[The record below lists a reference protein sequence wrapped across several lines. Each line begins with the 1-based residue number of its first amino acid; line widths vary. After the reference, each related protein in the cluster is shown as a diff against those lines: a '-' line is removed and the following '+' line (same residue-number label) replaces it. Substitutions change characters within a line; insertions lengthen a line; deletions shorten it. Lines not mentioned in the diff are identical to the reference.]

1 MNTKLKGD
9 IAEQAVILKTLKKG
23 WDVSVPIGDRLPYDL
38 VLDVEGT
45 LLKIQVKSAWFD
57 SIKQNYVVDNRR
69 TKTNRRKMVR
79 EEYNDSDFDFA
90 ILYIENLNVYYIMPS
105 EVFRSYG
112 SEIHLVETDK
122 RQRKPKSAQYRNAW
136 ELILQRAASAEMP
149 G

>member
-79 EEYNDSDFDFA
+79 EEYDDSDFDFA

-105 EVFRSYG
+105 DVFRSYG

-136 ELILQRAASAEMP
+136 ELILQRAALAEMP
-149 G
+149 R